1 MVNKLSNLASFLNT
15 DSLPAWLKQA
25 LLEKQAEIAVA
36 LEEGR
41 SFDLTGPRG
50 EKVTISPKHAAVA
63 AA

>member
-1 MVNKLSNLASFLNT
+1 MVNRLSDLASFLNA

-25 LLEKQAEIAVA
+25 LLEKQEEIAVA
-36 LEEGR
+36 LEQGQ

-50 EKVTISPKHAAVA
+50 ERVSISPKHATA